1 MSEQVIKIKE
11 RIKSIDVLRG
21 LSMFLLMA
29 SGEIGGGG
37 IGPAFIKLFNLPQSV
52 IEQFGYTKWEGL
64 TIHYLIMPVF
74 IFVSGMTIPISTNKR
89 LSQCHRKRDLLP
101 HIFKRVLVLY
111 LLGLI
116 AGAHLFE
123 LKQQS
128 FAVVPL
134 YNNVLQY
141 IGISY
146 LVCSTLIL
154 MKVPVKTLALITVGL
169 LLLYWMLFLFIPVPG
184 WEGGRYSAEMNLTTY
199 VDDIVLGSH
208 RPEWRPSMAVLGTI
222 SFIANMLIG
231 VLMSQILT
239 SNRDRKDKITLMI
252 IIGAVMMLIGFIWG
266 QFFPIIRG
274 MWTSSYVLVNC
285 GIATLLFVV
294 FYLIIDVYGYAK
306 WSIFFLVFGVNSIAI
321 YFAAHIYNF
330 RLIGNAFVGGLSRFL
345 SPNVQ
350 NFVEATAALT
360 VMWLILYWMYRKKTF
375 IKV

>member
-1 MSEQVIKIKE
+1 MPEQLTKIKE
-11 RIKSIDVLRG
+11 RIGSIDVLRG

-29 SGEIGGGG
+29 SGEIGGAG
-37 IGPAFIKLFNLPQSV
+37 IGPAFIKLFNLHPSV

-74 IFVSGMTIPISTNKR
+74 IFVSGMTIPFSTNKR
-89 LSQCHRKRDLLP
+89 LSQCHRKRDLFP

-123 LKQQS
+123 LKQES
-128 FAVVPL
+128 FAVIPL

-154 MKVPVKTLALITVGL
+154 MKTSVKTLILITVGL
-169 LLLYWMLFLFIPVPG
+169 LVLYWMLFLFIPVPG
-184 WEGGRYSAEMNLTTY
+184 WEGGRYSVEMNLTTY

-222 SFIANMLIG
+222 NFIANMLLG
-231 VLMSQILT
+231 VLMSQILR
-239 SNRDRKDKITLMI
+239 SNRDKKGKITLLI
-252 IIGAVMMLIGFIWG
+252 VSGSAMLLAGFIWG

-274 MWTSSYVLVNC
+274 IWSSSYVLVNC
-285 GIATLLFVV
+285 GISALLFVA

-306 WSIFFLVFGVNSIAI
+306 WSIFLLVFGVNSIAI

-345 SPNVQ
+345 SPNLQ

-375 IKV
+375 LKV